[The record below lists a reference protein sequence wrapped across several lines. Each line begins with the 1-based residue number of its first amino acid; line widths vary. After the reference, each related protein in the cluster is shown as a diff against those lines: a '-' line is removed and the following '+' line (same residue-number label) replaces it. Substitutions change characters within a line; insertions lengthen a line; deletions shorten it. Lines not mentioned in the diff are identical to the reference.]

1 MRKTTMH
8 QTTMQTTTEQQTTEQ
23 HTTEQHTALQQTTPQ
38 KMTMRQ
44 IGLSSGTIEYSDT
57 GEGPVLVL
65 LHGLMMDASLWDGP
79 VADLSADHRCLVP
92 TLPLG
97 AHRLP
102 VGADADLSLPGI
114 ARLVTEFLDRL
125 DVRDVTL
132 IGNDTGGALVQLL
145 AAGANA
151 GRMGAGQVGRVV
163 LASCDAFDNFP
174 PRLTGKAL
182 VAAGKLPAPA
192 FGLFM
197 QQMRLRPLQ
206 RLPVAFGWLT
216 KRGDAATARWLR
228 PVLTQSAIRR
238 DTVRMLRSV
247 AADRGLLADV
257 AGRLAGFDRPALV
270 VWASE
275 DRVMPPAHGRRL
287 AALFPHGQLIEVDDS
302 YTLIPLDQPTRLA
315 QIIREFTHASV
326 AT

>member
-1 MRKTTMH
+1 MEKTATHKTATHKTTM
-8 QTTMQTTTEQQTTEQ
+8 QQTSMQQTSMQQTSMQKTTMQQTS
-23 HTTEQHTALQQTTPQ
+23 
-38 KMTMRQ
+38 MRQ
-44 IGLSSGTIEYSDT
+44 IELSSGTIEYSDT

-97 AHRLP
+97 AHRLAM
-102 VGADADLSLPGI
+102 GADADLSLPGI

-132 IGNDTGGALVQLL
+132 VGNDTGGALVQLL

-151 GRMGAGQVGRVV
+151 GQMSTGRVGRVV

-174 PRLTGKAL
+174 PGLTGKAL

-197 QQMRLRPLQ
+197 QQMRLRQ
-206 RLPVAFGWLT
+206 VRRLPVAFGWLT

-228 PVLTQSAIRR
+228 PVLTQPAIRR
-238 DTVRMLRSV
+238 DTVRVLRSV
-247 AADRGLLADV
+247 AADRDLLTDA
-257 AGRLAGFDRPALV
+257 AGRLADFDRPALV
-270 VWASE
+270 VWASA
-275 DRVMPPAHGRRL
+275 DRVMPSEHGRRL
-287 AALFPHGQLIEVDDS
+287 AALLPHGQLIEVDDS
-302 YTLIPLDQPTRLA
+302 YTLIPLDQPARFA
-315 QIIREFTHASV
+315 QLVREFAHASV
-326 AT
+326 TT

>member
-1 MRKTTMH
+1 MAGDHGQRAALTEATMEKTVMQKTTM
-8 QTTMQTTTEQQTTEQ
+8 QQIE
-23 HTTEQHTALQQTTPQ
+23 
-38 KMTMRQ
+38 
-44 IGLSSGTIEYSDT
+44 LSSGTIEYSDT

-102 VGADADLSLPGI
+102 MGAGADLSLPGI

-132 IGNDTGGALVQLL
+132 VGNDTGGALVQLL

-151 GRMGAGQVGRVV
+151 GRMGAGRVGRVV

-174 PRLTGKAL
+174 PGLTGKAL

-197 QQMRLRPLQ
+197 QQMRLRPVR

-228 PVLTQSAIRR
+228 PVLTQPAIRR
-238 DTVRMLRSV
+238 DTVRVLRSV
-247 AADRGLLADV
+247 AADRDLLADA
-257 AGRLAGFDRPALV
+257 AGQLADFDRPALV
-270 VWASE
+270 VWASA
-275 DRVMPPAHGRRL
+275 DRVMPPEHGRRL
-287 AALFPHGQLIEVDDS
+287 PALFPHGQLIEVDDS
-302 YTLIPLDQPTRLA
+302 YTLIPLDQPARFA
-315 QIIREFTHASV
+315 QLVREFTRASV
-326 AT
+326 TT

>member
-1 MRKTTMH
+1 MEKTATHKTATHKTTMQQTSMQQTSMQ
-8 QTTMQTTTEQQTTEQ
+8 QTTMQQTS
-23 HTTEQHTALQQTTPQ
+23 
-38 KMTMRQ
+38 MRQ
-44 IGLSSGTIEYSDT
+44 IELSSGTIEYSDT

-97 AHRLP
+97 AHRLAM
-102 VGADADLSLPGI
+102 GADADLSLPGI

-132 IGNDTGGALVQLL
+132 VGNDTGGALVQLL

-151 GRMGAGQVGRVV
+151 GQMSTGRVGRVV

-174 PRLTGKAL
+174 PGLTGKAL

-197 QQMRLRPLQ
+197 QQMRLRQ
-206 RLPVAFGWLT
+206 VRRLPVAFGWLT

-228 PVLTQSAIRR
+228 PVLTQPAIRR
-238 DTVRMLRSV
+238 DTVRVLRSV
-247 AADRGLLADV
+247 AADRDLLTDA
-257 AGRLAGFDRPALV
+257 AGRLADFDRPALV
-270 VWASE
+270 VWASA
-275 DRVMPPAHGRRL
+275 DRVMPSEHGRRL
-287 AALFPHGQLIEVDDS
+287 AALLPHGQLIEVDDS
-302 YTLIPLDQPTRLA
+302 YTLIPLDQPARFA
-315 QIIREFTHASV
+315 QLVREFAHASV
-326 AT
+326 TT